1 MKRMKTFEAYTPE
14 EDSHIQDLKD
24 LASGIAKEVEDFLQ
38 GWEKNPLNKSMY
50 PITSMREAW
59 ANFVEKSR
67 GGWEERL
74 KPLLKTAI
82 YWEEIKGGNN
92 PFKVVGE
99 VTHTMDLLGKS
110 YLDVRGRQSYE
121 GAINALLDQKPA
133 MAADVYVPAFFS
145 PETKRNIESISIVT
159 NMGLL

>member
-24 LASGIAKEVEDFLQ
+24 LASGITVEVEDFLQ

-50 PITSMREAW
+50 PITSMRNAW
-59 ANFVEKSR
+59 SNFVEKSR

-74 KPLLKTAI
+74 KPLLKTAV

-121 GAINALLDQKPA
+121 GAINALMDQKPA
-133 MAADVYVPAFFS
+133 MAADVYVPGYFS
-145 PETKRNIESISIVT
+145 PETKRNIESISIVS
-159 NMGLL
+159 NLLL